1 MRTDDIIRGLRCC
14 YDTTGELDCESM
26 CPFVNV
32 EGCRIRLHEAA
43 AEQLE
48 LLASEVKRLESL
60 VQPIGKNPCDGCDH
74 GWGSVVGY
82 KNGKVE
88 SKSCMEECQ
97 LLKEYLEK
105 QKEGQPCCP

>member
-26 CPFVNV
+26 CPLVNT
-32 EGCRIRLHEAA
+32 EGCRIKLHEAA
-43 AEQLE
+43 AERLE
-48 LLASEVKRLESL
+48 LLAAEVKRLEAL
-60 VQPIGKNPCDGCDH
+60 VQPVGRNPCDGCDH
-74 GWGSVVGY
+74 GWGTIAGS
-82 KNGKVE
+82 KNGKVV

-105 QKEGQPCCP
+105 QREGQPCCP